1 MSDAPRSP
9 RRPDS
14 RQMWDESD
22 RRQRPSDG
30 DRERDRPRDTRP
42 REHDD
47 RDARPRRDRRR
58 YRSRSRSRSRSPD
71 RRADRDAGRG
81 RDRRDERRRPRDERR
96 RDEEER
102 PDFSRGRPISTAA
115 WRRTGELR
123 TDAPADKPRRED
135 RRDDRR
141 DEDGPR
147 PDFSRGISIMT
158 YSWRESLAQDGVA
171 DSPQD
176 KHRRRSASPRRS
188 PARDDDDD
196 AYLDTLP
203 TRTKPDS
210 RKSMSVRVGRADSP
224 RESAERESPRGRS
237 PSRDMEVDEGEV
249 EDDDE
254 VVVEDDGGMAD
265 MQAMMG
271 FGGFG
276 STKGQKV
283 AGNNAYAVHK
293 EKKTV
298 YRQYMNRTKGFNRPL
313 SPTR

>member
-1 MSDAPRSP
+1 M
-9 RRPDS
+9 
-14 RQMWDESD
+14 
-22 RRQRPSDG
+22 
-30 DRERDRPRDTRP
+30 
-42 REHDD
+42 
-47 RDARPRRDRRR
+47 
-58 YRSRSRSRSRSPD
+58 
-71 RRADRDAGRG
+71 
-81 RDRRDERRRPRDERR
+81 
-96 RDEEER
+96 
-102 PDFSRGRPISTAA
+102 PIVTTA
-115 WRRTGELR
+115 WRGTGELR

-141 DEDGPR
+141 DDDGPR
-147 PDFSRGISIMT
+147 PDFSRGIPLTTSP
-158 YSWRESLAQDGVA
+158 WRKSLARDGPA
-171 DSPQD
+171 DTQQD

-188 PARDDDDD
+188 PARDNDNDD

-224 RESAERESPRGRS
+224 RASAEPGRESPRGRS

-249 EDDDE
+249 DDDDDD
-254 VVVEDDGGMAD
+254 VVVEEDDGGMAD

-276 STKGQKV
+276 TTKGQKV

>member
-1 MSDAPRSP
+1 MSDAPRRA

-22 RRQRPSDG
+22 RRQHPSDRDR
-30 DRERDRPRDTRP
+30 DRERDRPRDPRP

-47 RDARPRRDRRR
+47 RDARPRRDRRS
-58 YRSRSRSRSRSPD
+58 YRSRSPD
-71 RRADRDAGRG
+71 RRSDRDGARG

-102 PDFSRGRPISTAA
+102 PDSRGMPIVTSA
-115 WRRTGELR
+115 WHGMGEPR

-141 DEDGPR
+141 DEDPR
-147 PDFSRGISIMT
+147 PDFSRGIPLTAYPWSK
-158 YSWRESLAQDGVA
+158 SLPQDEPA

-188 PARDDDDD
+188 PARDDDNGD

-224 RESAERESPRGRS
+224 RQSAEPGRESPSRGRS
-237 PSRDMEVDEGEV
+237 PSRDMEVDEGKV
-249 EDDDE
+249 EDDDD
-254 VVVEDDGGMAD
+254 VVVEEDDGGMAD

-276 STKGQKV
+276 TTKGQKV
-283 AGNNAYAVHK
+283 SGNNAYAVHK

-313 SPTR
+313 SPPR